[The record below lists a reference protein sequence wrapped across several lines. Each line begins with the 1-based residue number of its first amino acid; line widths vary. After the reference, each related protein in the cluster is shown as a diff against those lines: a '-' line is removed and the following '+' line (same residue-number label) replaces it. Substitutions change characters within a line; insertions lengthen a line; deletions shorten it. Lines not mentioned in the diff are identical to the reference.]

1 MNPHP
6 HPLAVTA
13 PLLLCAALL
22 LTACSRQDGAG
33 GLALAVQHL
42 DQGQVT
48 TAMIETRNLLQ
59 KNDLN
64 ADAQLLLGRI
74 FAAQGDTASAEREI
88 RKAEKLGMDPATVN
102 AALAE
107 TLLAGGQFQRLLD
120 EITPEGDA
128 RGDAAAE
135 LLATRGQAQLA
146 LGRGPEATA
155 SFAAALLALP
165 GSARALL
172 GQAQGALRDKDTAQA
187 AALVDR
193 AQAAQPKLLDVWL
206 MKADLALA
214 SGQPD
219 QAIVALE
226 QAIKLAPG
234 KLMPR
239 LAAARLQID
248 SDKFTDAQ
256 TQLDQ
261 LRKMS
266 PKHPL
271 VNHTQAVLHLKQ
283 RQFVPAREAALLAV
297 TAAPDYLPAARLL
310 AEAEMETGL
319 AQQAQTR
326 LQQLLQAHPDN
337 VLVRRDYVNAML
349 RTNQPALAL
358 ETLAPV
364 LQRPPVDPEW
374 LSLAGQARMQAG
386 DYAKASALM
395 TQAAASQPGAA
406 ANLVALGLRQM
417 ASGDTQGGQAELQK
431 AAALDPQG
439 AGADFALALSY
450 LKTGAFDRALEA
462 ATRLQAKQPKNPMLH
477 NLAATAYLGNGDK
490 AAARRSLE
498 AALAL
503 DAGYAPAA
511 LNLALLDVEQGQ
523 PARARGRLEGALAKD
538 KGNVEVMT
546 ALARLSGEPGDLSRR
561 LEAARVGDAKAVGVR
576 LALVRQHLVDNDVKA
591 ALQVARELQAA
602 APDDA
607 QALAALGAAQF
618 VNGQRV
624 QALATYTALLAR
636 TPHSPEA
643 TVRLGEMHAAL
654 NDNAAAEA
662 AYAKAMAM
670 SPDYPGAVAAM
681 VRLQARSGR
690 GDEALKLAEAWR
702 QRTPK
707 SPLGDEL
714 RGDVYAVQKQFAQAA
729 RAYDA
734 AYALAPSGDLAVKHH
749 GATRSAGAK
758 VDGSR
763 LQQWLAQHPKD
774 IATRQYLADQQLRA
788 GELAAASENYRK
800 VIEASPGNA
809 FAMNNLANAYLMQKD
824 PRGLATA
831 QAALALRPNDANIM
845 DTVGL
850 ALIGSGAA
858 AQALPVLRKAVSLNP
873 EEPAYRVH
881 LALALARNGDKQAG
895 RDELKRLVAGGK
907 ALQLDGETIEALK

>member
-1 MNPHP
+1 
-6 HPLAVTA
+6 
-13 PLLLCAALL
+13 
-22 LTACSRQDGAG
+22 
-33 GLALAVQHL
+33 
-42 DQGQVT
+42 
-48 TAMIETRNLLQ
+48 
-59 KNDLN
+59 
-64 ADAQLLLGRI
+64 
-74 FAAQGDTASAEREI
+74 
-88 RKAEKLGMDPATVN
+88 
-102 AALAE
+102 
-107 TLLAGGQFQRLLD
+107 
-120 EITPEGDA
+120 
-128 RGDAAAE
+128 
-135 LLATRGQAQLA
+135 
-146 LGRGPEATA
+146 
-155 SFAAALLALP
+155 
-165 GSARALL
+165 
-172 GQAQGALRDKDTAQA
+172 
-187 AALVDR
+187 
-193 AQAAQPKLLDVWL
+193 
-206 MKADLALA
+206 
-214 SGQPD
+214 
-219 QAIVALE
+219 
-226 QAIKLAPG
+226 
-234 KLMPR
+234 
-239 LAAARLQID
+239 
-248 SDKFTDAQ
+248 
-256 TQLDQ
+256 
-261 LRKMS
+261 
-266 PKHPL
+266 
-271 VNHTQAVLHLKQ
+271 
-283 RQFVPAREAALLAV
+283 
-297 TAAPDYLPAARLL
+297 
-310 AEAEMETGL
+310 
-319 AQQAQTR
+319 
-326 LQQLLQAHPDN
+326 
-337 VLVRRDYVNAML
+337 
-349 RTNQPALAL
+349 
-358 ETLAPV
+358 
-364 LQRPPVDPEW
+364 
-374 LSLAGQARMQAG
+374 
-386 DYAKASALM
+386 
-395 TQAAASQPGAA
+395 
-406 ANLVALGLRQM
+406 M

-439 AGADFALALSY
+439 AGADFVLALSY

-591 ALQVARELQAA
+591 ALQVAQELQAA